1 MPLPLTEIIK
11 ERPEQPVARL
21 LLTHGAGASAQSDFM
36 QQLAFALVAER
47 IEVWRFNFPYM
58 QQQLLS
64 GKKRPPDKVTVLELF
79 FHQQLQQCP
88 DDLPLF
94 CGGKSMGGRVAS
106 MLAAPGRVKGIFA
119 YGYPFCPPGKTNWRT
134 EHFSRLQCPLFI
146 IQGERDPFGNR
157 EQLTDKHWPKVV
169 THWLPAADHDF
180 IPLKKTGLTQQQ
192 MITQAA
198 NFTSEKIN
206 ECILEIQ

>member
-11 ERPEQPVARL
+11 DQPEQPVARF
-21 LLTHGAGASAQSDFM
+21 LLTHGAGASVLSDFM
-36 QQLAFALVAER
+36 QQLTLALVAKR

-64 GKKRPPDKVTVLELF
+64 GKKRLPDKVTALELF
-79 FHQQLQQCP
+79 FRKQLQQCP

-106 MLAAPGRVKGIFA
+106 MLISPEQVKGIFA

-146 IQGERDPFGNR
+146 IQGERDPFGNSS
-157 EQLTDKHWPKVV
+157 QLADKHWPRVV
-169 THWLPAADHDF
+169 IHRLLAADHDF
-180 IPLKKTGLTQQQ
+180 MPLKKTGLTQQL

-198 NFTSEKIN
+198 DFTSEKIN
-206 ECILEIQ
+206 ECILEM